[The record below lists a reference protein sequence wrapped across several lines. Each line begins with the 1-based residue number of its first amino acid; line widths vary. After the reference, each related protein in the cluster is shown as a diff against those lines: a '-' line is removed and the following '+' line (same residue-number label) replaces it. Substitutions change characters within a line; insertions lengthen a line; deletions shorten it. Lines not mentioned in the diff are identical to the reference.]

1 LEEAN
6 EYLDTIC
13 DGINLK
19 PQSYNEGRN
28 AIEILEIEKE
38 HMLPKMPLFDSAKVE
53 ELRVDKYSTIVVK
66 CSHYSVPDKLV
77 GKIILVK
84 IYSNLIIC
92 YYEGEKVAQH
102 ERKHGFNEW
111 SIKLDHFINTLKR
124 KPGALANST
133 AMLQVDPRLKEIYS
147 SYYIKK
153 EKEFIELF
161 SIINE
166 KSVEEV
172 MEVIETLKSFIPL
185 DISNEKIKILL
196 NRQQENTPQI
206 KNTNC
211 EIIENSKKMLEQYKC
226 LIPESKNEFVEEVK
240 IL

>member
-1 LEEAN
+1 MEEAN

-111 SIKLDHFINTLKR
+111 SIKLDHFINTLKESPEHLLIAQQCYKLIR
-124 KPGALANST
+124 GLKKYT
-133 AMLQVDPRLKEIYS
+133 QV
-147 SYYIKK
+147 
-153 EKEFIELF
+153 
-161 SIINE
+161 II
-166 KSVEEV
+166 
-172 MEVIETLKSFIPL
+172 
-185 DISNEKIKILL
+185 
-196 NRQQENTPQI
+196 
-206 KNTNC
+206 
-211 EIIENSKKMLEQYKC
+211 SKKR
-226 LIPESKNEFVEEVK
+226 KN
-240 IL
+240 L